1 MDVLPA
7 TQHAW
12 VPGARPTAR
21 SSLPFLTL
29 MSLGVLS
36 IALPPYHATALH
48 LALIAVLAVGLLAV
62 HRHAIARDTRTW
74 LDLVAPL
81 GTFSLVVVLRDAAGG
96 SESGLAPLVLVP
108 LLWLAIFGTRKDL
121 WVAVVLV
128 AVTFLAPVVVLG
140 GEKYPLDDWRK
151 AVIWTAAAA
160 LLALAVQDVVRR
172 FAAESRRSR
181 DVAARLEGVFRG
193 ATLTSLITT
202 DVDGNITSF
211 GGGAESQLGYAADDV
226 LGRDLTAILFD
237 QEDLVKVAHE
247 LGVEP
252 GFAALSRLAHQQAP
266 SRIWPMVRADGDRVF
281 VRMAVTE
288 LRDDEDQ
295 LVGYL
300 CVSMDA
306 TVATVSEQALTQAEE
321 RWRVLMEHLRDTTVI
336 LVEEQVGVTVVTG
349 AGLLVR
355 KLRDGAGRRLAEIV
369 DQAGPGTLSRTLA
382 AAFGGMESS
391 AVNVS
396 VDGVEHEFTISP
408 LPSTDN
414 RCQALVMGRDVSQD
428 RQRERVLT
436 AAKER
441 AERMF
446 EDAPQGIALLDLAGN
461 ITRANPALQALLGNN
476 SLVGRPLSSW
486 SFDPEDD
493 SVAAHLDR
501 VQVAERSR
509 SEIQWTLRGPFDEQL
524 HVVLISTLLA
534 AEDSGVDRILTNV
547 VDVSERHRYERQLA
561 FLAEHDP
568 LTGLANRR
576 RFDQLLARHVG
587 DCRRYGPRGAL
598 LMLDLD
604 NFKLVNDS
612 RGHAAGDEL
621 LVNLAGVLR
630 QRLRSTDLVARL
642 GGDEFAILL
651 PHADRK
657 AAELVAEDVVT
668 RVAEDVG
675 MQLDAGEA
683 VTVSVGGVVIERLHG
698 TPSDLLSAADSA
710 MYVAKHSGRNRYTF
724 LHVSEPDG

>member
-1 MDVLPA
+1 
-7 TQHAW
+7 
-12 VPGARPTAR
+12 
-21 SSLPFLTL
+21 
-29 MSLGVLS
+29 
-36 IALPPYHATALH
+36 
-48 LALIAVLAVGLLAV
+48 
-62 HRHAIARDTRTW
+62 
-74 LDLVAPL
+74 
-81 GTFSLVVVLRDAAGG
+81 
-96 SESGLAPLVLVP
+96 
-108 LLWLAIFGTRKDL
+108 
-121 WVAVVLV
+121 
-128 AVTFLAPVVVLG
+128 
-140 GEKYPLDDWRK
+140 
-151 AVIWTAAAA
+151 
-160 LLALAVQDVVRR
+160 
-172 FAAESRRSR
+172 
-181 DVAARLEGVFRG
+181 
-193 ATLTSLITT
+193 
-202 DVDGNITSF
+202 
-211 GGGAESQLGYAADDV
+211 
-226 LGRDLTAILFD
+226 
-237 QEDLVKVAHE
+237 
-247 LGVEP
+247 
-252 GFAALSRLAHQQAP
+252 
-266 SRIWPMVRADGDRVF
+266 
-281 VRMAVTE
+281 
-288 LRDDEDQ
+288 
-295 LVGYL
+295 
-300 CVSMDA
+300 
-306 TVATVSEQALTQAEE
+306 
-321 RWRVLMEHLRDTTVI
+321 MEHLRDTTVI

-396 VDGVEHEFTISP
+396 VEGVEHEFTISP